1 MPLRRQS
8 QEVDSQTHPQ
18 DQKPGPKQ
26 YFTHHTRNRQT
37 FSNQQRLEVLAYLKN
52 HVVYAPTMA
61 PSKRGDWRPATIPEA
76 AAFFNINHHTIRSWR
91 RQQDKILAEAGL
103 PTSEPPPTLT
113 AETQTGGGDMPSVP
127 ETAQSSET
135 TTARSS
141 ETAAQSSE
149 ATTTRSS
156 ETAAQSSEATTAQ
169 NLEATTA
176 RIPKTTAVQSYALT
190 TTPTLTPDSIPQR
203 KRRGP
208 MPKPLSEREPKRLKP
223 VTHIQRT
230 YNNRQRIEVL
240 AYLQN
245 HIVYAPT
252 MGPAQRGDW
261 RPPTMGEAAD
271 FFKISVNTIKNW
283 RKQQDKIL
291 AKAGLS
297 TLEPPPGLATEPQ
310 PGNRDMPPVSEAAQ
324 NSEMTTAQSSEAT
337 TAQNSTTTAAQSSAT
352 TTAESY
358 ELTATPTPA
367 PQRKRRGPKPKPL
380 SERKPKRLTPVTQIQ
395 RTYNNRQRLQ
405 VLAYLQ
411 NHIVYAPTMGPAQRG
426 DWRPPTMGEAAD
438 FFKISVNTIKT
449 WRKQQDKILAKAG
462 IPTLKAKPQPVP
474 VAETAGTSE
483 TATKTTGQH
492 SETTG
497 QSSKTTVQTF
507 ETTGQSSKT
516 TGQSSKTTGQSS
528 KTTGQIFETT
538 GQSSETTG
546 QSSKTTG
553 QSSETTTAQSST
565 TAAAQVSE
573 TKTIT
578 TTPRITPAL

>member
-1 MPLRRQS
+1 MPLRRQL
-8 QEVDSQTHPQ
+8 QEIDPQ
-18 DQKPGPKQ
+18 NPPKQ

-37 FSNQQRLEVLAYLKN
+37 FSNQKRLEVLAYLKN

-76 AAFFNINHHTIRSWR
+76 AAFFNISHHTIRSWR

-113 AETQTGGGDMPSVP
+113 AETKTGGEDIPSVP

-135 TTARSS
+135 TARNS

-149 ATTTRSS
+149 ATTT
-156 ETAAQSSEATTAQ
+156 E

-176 RIPKTTAVQSYALT
+176 QVPKTTAVQSYTLTTT

-223 VTHIQRT
+223 VTQIQRT

-261 RPPTMGEAAD
+261 RPPTIGEAAD
-271 FFKISVNTIKNW
+271 FFKISANTIKSW

-297 TLEPPPGLATEPQ
+297 GLEPPPGLATEPQ
-310 PGNRDMPPVSEAAQ
+310 PGSRDLPPVSDAAES
-324 NSEMTTAQSSEAT
+324 SEMTTAQSSEAT
-337 TAQNSTTTAAQSSAT
+337 TAQNSTTTAAQS
-352 TTAESY
+352 Y
-358 ELTATPTPA
+358 EPTATPAPA

-380 SERKPKRLTPVTQIQ
+380 SERKPKRLTPVTHIQ

-426 DWRPPTMGEAAD
+426 DWRPPTIGEAAD
-438 FFKISVNTIKT
+438 FFKISANTIKT
-449 WRKQQDKILAKAG
+449 WRKKQDKILAKAG
-462 IPTLKAKPQPVP
+462 IPTLKAKPQPAS

-483 TATKTTGQH
+483 TATKTTGQ
-492 SETTG
+492 
-497 QSSKTTVQTF
+497 SS
-507 ETTGQSSKT
+507 
-516 TGQSSKTTGQSS
+516 
-528 KTTGQIFETT
+528 ETT

-546 QSSKTTG
+546 QTFEKAG
-553 QSSETTTAQSST
+553 QSSQTTTAQSST

-573 TKTIT
+573 TKTII
-578 TTPRITPAL
+578 TTP

>member
-1 MPLRRQS
+1 MPP
-8 QEVDSQTHPQ
+8 DPQTPPQ
-18 DQKPGPKQ
+18 PQKSDPKPKPLSEQ
-26 YFTHHTRNRQT
+26 IYYTHHTRNRQT

-76 AAFFNINHHTIRSWR
+76 AAFFNISHHTIRSWR

-113 AETQTGGGDMPSVP
+113 AETRTVGEDTPSVP
-127 ETAQSSET
+127 ET
-135 TTARSS
+135 TTARSPEATVQRA
-141 ETAAQSSE
+141 ETATTQSSE
-149 ATTTRSS
+149 V
-156 ETAAQSSEATTAQ
+156 TTAQ
-169 NLEATTA
+169 
-176 RIPKTTAVQSYALT
+176 IPKTTAVQSYALT
-190 TTPTLTPDSIPQR
+190 TAPTPSPNPIPQR

-223 VTHIQRT
+223 VTQIQRT

-261 RPPTMGEAAD
+261 RPPTIGEAAD
-271 FFKISVNTIKNW
+271 FFKISANTIKSW

-297 TLEPPPGLATEPQ
+297 ALEPSPSLTTEPQ

-324 NSEMTTAQSSEAT
+324 NSEAT
-337 TAQNSTTTAAQSSAT
+337 TAQTSATTAAQSH
-352 TTAESY
+352 

-367 PQRKRRGPKPKPL
+367 LQRKRRGPKPKPL

-405 VLAYLQ
+405 VLAYLE

-426 DWRPPTMGEAAD
+426 DWRPPTIGEAAD
-438 FFKISVNTIKT
+438 FFKISANTIKT
-449 WRKQQDKILAKAG
+449 WKKRQNKILAKAG

-483 TATKTTGQH
+483 AAT
-492 SETTG
+492 ETTG
-497 QSSKTTVQTF
+497 QSA
-507 ETTGQSSKT
+507 ETTGQSAETTGQSADT
-516 TGQSSKTTGQSS
+516 TGQSSQTTTTQSS
-528 KTTGQIFETT
+528 
-538 GQSSETTG
+538 
-546 QSSKTTG
+546 
-553 QSSETTTAQSST
+553 A
-565 TAAAQVSE
+565 TAAAQVCE

-578 TTPRITPAL
+578 TTP

>member
-1 MPLRRQS
+1 MPP
-8 QEVDSQTHPQ
+8 DPQTPPQ
-18 DQKPGPKQ
+18 PQKPDPKPKPLSERI
-26 YFTHHTRNRQT
+26 YYTHHTRNRQT

-76 AAFFNINHHTIRSWR
+76 AAFFSISHHTIRSWR

-103 PTSEPPPTLT
+103 STSELPPTLT
-113 AETQTGGGDMPSVP
+113 AETRTLGEDTPSVP
-127 ETAQSSET
+127 ETA
-135 TTARSS
+135 RSS
-141 ETAAQSSE
+141 EAPARSLEATVQRAETATTQSSE
-149 ATTTRSS
+149 AT
-156 ETAAQSSEATTAQ
+156 AAQ
-169 NLEATTA
+169 
-176 RIPKTTAVQSYALT
+176 IPMATAVQSYALT
-190 TTPTLTPDSIPQR
+190 TAPTPSPNPIPQR

-223 VTHIQRT
+223 VTQIQRT

-261 RPPTMGEAAD
+261 RPPTIGEAAE
-271 FFKISVNTIKNW
+271 FFKISANTIKSW

-291 AKAGLS
+291 AKAGIS
-297 TLEPPPGLATEPQ
+297 TLEPSPSLTTEPQ

-324 NSEMTTAQSSEAT
+324 SSEAT
-337 TAQNSTTTAAQSSAT
+337 TAQNSETTTAQNSEATTAQNSEATTAQNSAT
-352 TTAESY
+352 TASQSH

-405 VLAYLQ
+405 VLAYLE

-426 DWRPPTMGEAAD
+426 DWRPPTIGEAAD
-438 FFKISVNTIKT
+438 FFKISANTIKT
-449 WRKQQDKILAKAG
+449 WRKRQNKILAKAG

-483 TATKTTGQH
+483 TATETTGQN

-497 QSSKTTVQTF
+497 QNSETTGQNSETTEQNSETTGQTF
-507 ETTGQSSKT
+507 ETTGQSSQT
-516 TGQSSKTTGQSS
+516 TTTQSSAT
-528 KTTGQIFETT
+528 E
-538 GQSSETTG
+538 
-546 QSSKTTG
+546 
-553 QSSETTTAQSST
+553 
-565 TAAAQVSE
+565 AAQVSE

-578 TTPRITPAL
+578 ATP

>member
-1 MPLRRQS
+1 MPP
-8 QEVDSQTHPQ
+8 DSQTSPQ
-18 DQKPGPKQ
+18 RQKPDPKPKPLSERI
-26 YFTHHTRNRQT
+26 YYTHHTRDRQT

-76 AAFFNINHHTIRSWR
+76 AAFFNISHHTIRSWR

-113 AETQTGGGDMPSVP
+113 VETRTVGENTPPVP
-127 ETAQSSET
+127 ETTQSSET

-141 ETAAQSSE
+141 E
-149 ATTTRSS
+149 ATT
-156 ETAAQSSEATTAQ
+156 QSSEATTAQ
-169 NLEATTA
+169 
-176 RIPKTTAVQSYALT
+176 IPKTTAVQSYALT
-190 TTPTLTPDSIPQR
+190 TTPTPNPNPIPQR

-208 MPKPLSEREPKRLKP
+208 MPKPFSEREPKRLKP
-223 VTHIQRT
+223 VTQIQRT

-261 RPPTMGEAAD
+261 RPPTIGEAAD
-271 FFKISVNTIKNW
+271 FFKISANTIKSW

-291 AKAGLS
+291 AKAGIS
-297 TLEPPPGLATEPQ
+297 TLEPAPSLTTEPQ
-310 PGNRDMPPVSEAAQ
+310 PGSRDMPPVSEAAQ
-324 NSEMTTAQSSEAT
+324 SSEAT
-337 TAQNSTTTAAQSSAT
+337 TAQSSATIAAQSH
-352 TTAESY
+352 

-395 RTYNNRQRLQ
+395 RSYNNRQRLQ
-405 VLAYLQ
+405 VLAYLE

-426 DWRPPTMGEAAD
+426 DWRPPTIGEAAD
-438 FFKISVNTIKT
+438 FFKISANTIKT
-449 WRKQQDKILAKAG
+449 WRKRQDKILAKAG

-474 VAETAGTSE
+474 VAETAGTCE
-483 TATKTTGQH
+483 AATKTTGQTSETTGQTSETTGQT

-497 QSSKTTVQTF
+497 QSSQTMTVQ
-507 ETTGQSSKT
+507 SS
-516 TGQSSKTTGQSS
+516 
-528 KTTGQIFETT
+528 
-538 GQSSETTG
+538 
-546 QSSKTTG
+546 
-553 QSSETTTAQSST
+553 A
-565 TAAAQVSE
+565 TAAAPVSE

-578 TTPRITPAL
+578 TTP

>member
-1 MPLRRQS
+1 MPLRPQL
-8 QEVDSQTHPQ
+8 QEVDPQTPPQ
-18 DQKPGPKQ
+18 HQKPGPKPTPLSEPIQQ
-26 YFTHHTRNRQT
+26 YYTHHTRNRQT
-37 FSNQQRLEVLAYLKN
+37 FSNQKRLEVLAYLKN
-52 HVVYAPTMA
+52 HVVYAPTVA

-76 AAFFNINHHTIRSWR
+76 AAFFNISHHTVRSWR

-103 PTSEPPPTLT
+103 PTSEPSPTLT
-113 AETQTGGGDMPSVP
+113 AETRTGGGDMPPVP

-135 TTARSS
+135 TTA
-141 ETAAQSSE
+141 
-149 ATTTRSS
+149 
-156 ETAAQSSEATTAQ
+156 QSSEATTAQ
-169 NLEATTA
+169 
-176 RIPKTTAVQSYALT
+176 IPKTTAVQSHALM
-190 TTPTLTPDSIPQR
+190 TTPTPNPNPIPQR

-223 VTHIQRT
+223 VTKIQRT

-261 RPPTMGEAAD
+261 RSPTIGEAAD
-271 FFKISVNTIKNW
+271 FFKISANTIKSW

-297 TLEPPPGLATEPQ
+297 TLEPSPSLTTEPQ
-310 PGNRDMPPVSEAAQ
+310 PENRDMPPVSEAAQ
-324 NSEMTTAQSSEAT
+324 SSEAATAQSSEA
-337 TAQNSTTTAAQSSAT
+337 
-352 TTAESY
+352 
-358 ELTATPTPA
+358 TATPTPA

-380 SERKPKRLTPVTQIQ
+380 SERKPKRLKPVTQIQ

-426 DWRPPTMGEAAD
+426 DWRPPTIGEAAD
-438 FFKISVNTIKT
+438 FFKISANTIKT

-462 IPTLKAKPQPVP
+462 IPTLKAKPQPAP
-474 VAETAGTSE
+474 VAETAG
-483 TATKTTGQH
+483 A

-497 QSSKTTVQTF
+497 QSS
-507 ETTGQSSKT
+507 EM
-516 TGQSSKTTGQSS
+516 
-528 KTTGQIFETT
+528 T

-546 QSSKTTG
+546 QTF
-553 QSSETTTAQSST
+553 ETTTAQSSAT
-565 TAAAQVSE
+565 TAAQVSE

-578 TTPRITPAL
+578 TTP

>member
-1 MPLRRQS
+1 MPPDPQTPS
-8 QEVDSQTHPQ
+8 QPQ
-18 DQKPGPKQ
+18 KSDPKPKPLSERI
-26 YFTHHTRNRQT
+26 YYTHHTRNRQT

-61 PSKRGDWRPATIPEA
+61 PSKRGNWRPATIPEA
-76 AAFFNINHHTIRSWR
+76 AAFFNISHHTIRSWR

-103 PTSEPPPTLT
+103 PTSETPPTLT
-113 AETQTGGGDMPSVP
+113 AETRTVGEDTPSVP
-127 ETAQSSET
+127 ETAQSSEA
-135 TTARSS
+135 TTARSPEATVQKA
-141 ETAAQSSE
+141 ETATTQSSE
-149 ATTTRSS
+149 V
-156 ETAAQSSEATTAQ
+156 TTAQ
-169 NLEATTA
+169 
-176 RIPKTTAVQSYALT
+176 ISKTTAVQSYALT
-190 TTPTLTPDSIPQR
+190 TAPTPSPNPIPQR

-223 VTHIQRT
+223 VTQIQRT

-261 RPPTMGEAAD
+261 RPPTIGEAAD
-271 FFKISVNTIKNW
+271 FFKISANTIKNW

-297 TLEPPPGLATEPQ
+297 ALEPSPSLTTEPQ

-324 NSEMTTAQSSEAT
+324 SSEAT
-337 TAQNSTTTAAQSSAT
+337 TAQNSEATTAQNSEATTAQNSATTAAQSH
-352 TTAESY
+352 

-367 PQRKRRGPKPKPL
+367 LQRKRRGPKPKPL

-405 VLAYLQ
+405 VLAYLE

-426 DWRPPTMGEAAD
+426 DWRPPTIGEAAD
-438 FFKISVNTIKT
+438 FFKISANTIKT
-449 WRKQQDKILAKAG
+449 WKKRQNKILAKAG

-474 VAETAGTSE
+474 VAETTGTSE
-483 TATKTTGQH
+483 AATETTGQ
-492 SETTG
+492 SAETTGQSAETTGQSAETTG
-497 QSSKTTVQTF
+497 QSSQTTTTQSA
-507 ETTGQSSKT
+507 ETTGQSSQT
-516 TGQSSKTTGQSS
+516 TTTQSS
-528 KTTGQIFETT
+528 
-538 GQSSETTG
+538 
-546 QSSKTTG
+546 
-553 QSSETTTAQSST
+553 A

-578 TTPRITPAL
+578 TTP

>member
-1 MPLRRQS
+1 MPP
-8 QEVDSQTHPQ
+8 DPQTPPQ
-18 DQKPGPKQ
+18 PQKPDPKPKPLSERI
-26 YFTHHTRNRQT
+26 YYTHHTRNRQT

-76 AAFFNINHHTIRSWR
+76 AAFFSISHHTIRSWR

-103 PTSEPPPTLT
+103 STSELPPTLT
-113 AETQTGGGDMPSVP
+113 AETRTLGEDTPSVP
-127 ETAQSSET
+127 ETA
-135 TTARSS
+135 RSS
-141 ETAAQSSE
+141 EAPARSLEATVQRAETATTQSSE
-149 ATTTRSS
+149 AT
-156 ETAAQSSEATTAQ
+156 AAQ
-169 NLEATTA
+169 
-176 RIPKTTAVQSYALT
+176 IPMATAVQSYALT
-190 TTPTLTPDSIPQR
+190 TAPTPSPNPIPQR

-223 VTHIQRT
+223 VTQIQRT

-261 RPPTMGEAAD
+261 RPPTIGEAAE
-271 FFKISVNTIKNW
+271 FFKISANTIKSW

-291 AKAGLS
+291 AKAGIS
-297 TLEPPPGLATEPQ
+297 TLEPSPSLTTEPQ

-324 NSEMTTAQSSEAT
+324 SSEAT
-337 TAQNSTTTAAQSSAT
+337 TAQNSATTASQSH
-352 TTAESY
+352 

-405 VLAYLQ
+405 VLAYLE

-426 DWRPPTMGEAAD
+426 DWRPPTIGEAAD
-438 FFKISVNTIKT
+438 FFKISANTIKT
-449 WRKQQDKILAKAG
+449 WRKRQNKILAKAG

-483 TATKTTGQH
+483 TATETTGQN

-497 QSSKTTVQTF
+497 QNSETTGQNSETTEQNSETTGQTF
-507 ETTGQSSKT
+507 ETTGQSSQT
-516 TGQSSKTTGQSS
+516 TTTQSSAT
-528 KTTGQIFETT
+528 E
-538 GQSSETTG
+538 
-546 QSSKTTG
+546 
-553 QSSETTTAQSST
+553 
-565 TAAAQVSE
+565 AAQVSE

-578 TTPRITPAL
+578 ATP